1 MTDDIRTVTRDQLAA
16 ALHAVATD
24 SHKNAIATGFPDRA
38 CGREADA
45 IFAAL
50 PAQPADGVPRT
61 TTILLGRLIGR
72 HHREMLLS
80 RDHCAACHNFTPSF
94 DEVRAAIEAETAQP
108 QSVSESEADRPAPGL
123 DRDLLDQS
131 VNVLHG
137 MRNFILHN
145 RECAFAKGI
154 TGIETEN
161 VPCSCGF
168 DQVEAAYD
176 SLIDRLLARLRG
188 GER

>member
-1 MTDDIRTVTRDQLAA
+1 MSTTSCDDCRRSTSMHCWRHPIIVG
-16 ALHAVATD
+16 
-24 SHKNAIATGFPDRA
+24 I
-38 CGREADA
+38 
-45 IFAAL
+45 AAL
-50 PAQPADGVPRT
+50 PAPPAEGVPRT
-61 TTILLGRLIGR
+61 PSDPSGCPICGDWRDYPTADCANCGWAIRPCGDALGLCVYAGPHEGPHKIAGSWKQR
-72 HHREMLLS
+72 
-80 RDHCAACHNFTPSF
+80 
-94 DEVRAAIEAETAQP
+94 IEAEAAQP
-108 QSVSESEADRPAPGL
+108 APEVSVSGEADTPGL

-131 VNVLHG
+131 VNVLYG

-188 GER
+188 GKR